1 MASQPARPWFRLG
14 SMVRPATTPLPAPTP
29 GPAPVVRPA
38 FRPLTPTPEPTPTPP
53 PTTTA
58 PPPSPVATAPPPP
71 PPAVAAPPPPP
82 PAVAAPPPPPPAV
95 AVPPPPPPAVAAQP
109 PPPPAAAAPPP
120 PTAVLMRRPPPP
132 AATLAPPPPATGTTA
147 SVPSSPISKAASSSV
162 APSPNRNKVTIAST
176 STTSSVPSSPT
187 YKPQTTT
194 TSPPKPTIISA
205 PAKSPPESKPQP
217 SQTYSPPKPTATAIS
232 VTAREPTYN
241 AHIPKTI
248 RPAAN
253 NTPPQSPKI
262 KPIAPPPSPFTL
274 PPSQLKPS
282 TSDQTE
288 QPRIPMEAEQKTV
301 LVQQKT
307 IDHPKPSSWFSSGNS
322 KGTDFR
328 EAPKPSINAPISKH
342 EGETKE
348 KAIARKKPASDT
360 SDHEAGGMR
369 VITIAG
375 ENRGAFMELKQSPQ
389 KHGLGEQSQYLYKKG
404 NGKTAAGNSAS
415 AQPTRAFMNSN
426 VQGINNS
433 IVYNTSL
440 THHDPGVHLAFSRKP
455 SGDGFEA
462 KSLVNGR
469 HS

>member
-1 MASQPARPWFRLG
+1 M
-14 SMVRPATTPLPAPTP
+14 
-29 GPAPVVRPA
+29 
-38 FRPLTPTPEPTPTPP
+38 
-53 PTTTA
+53 
-58 PPPSPVATAPPPP
+58 
-71 PPAVAAPPPPP
+71 
-82 PAVAAPPPPPPAV
+82 
-95 AVPPPPPPAVAAQP
+95 
-109 PPPPAAAAPPP
+109 
-120 PTAVLMRRPPPP
+120 
-132 AATLAPPPPATGTTA
+132 
-147 SVPSSPISKAASSSV
+147 PSSPA
-162 APSPNRNKVTIAST
+162 
-176 STTSSVPSSPT
+176 

-194 TSPPKPTIISA
+194 TSPPKPTIFSA

-217 SQTYSPPKPTATAIS
+217 PQTYSPPKPTATTIS
-232 VTAREPTYN
+232 AAAREPTYN
-241 AHIPKTI
+241 APSPRTI

-253 NTPPQSPKI
+253 KTPPQSPKI
-262 KPIAPPPSPFTL
+262 KPLAPPPSPFTL

-307 IDHPKPSSWFSSGNS
+307 IDHPKPSSWFGSGNS
-322 KGTDFR
+322 KGTDLR
-328 EAPKPSINAPISKH
+328 ESPKPSINAHSSKH

-348 KAIARKKPASDT
+348 RAIARKKPASDT

-389 KHGLGEQSQYLYKKG
+389 KHGLGEQSQYLCKKG
-404 NGKTAAGNSAS
+404 NGKTVTGSQSDQNNSSSSSSSGEEGKGKSKSKDKSLKAGKAAGNSAS